1 MYKPQDVETEI
12 ETAIFSLRGIISAI
26 TMLELHL
33 ENIEENPGKISTPT
47 NRIVTETIGSIRDHI
62 ERVER
67 DLSKTV
73 NAMCQAGQST
83 VLAQPADHE

>member
-1 MYKPQDVETEI
+1 MYKPQDVGTEI

-33 ENIEENPGKISTPT
+33 DNIEENPGKISTPT

-62 ERVER
+62 ERVEK

-73 NAMCQAGQST
+73 KATYQAGRST
-83 VLAQPADHE
+83 ISEQPTDHK